1 MRCLPRLIPQ
11 TLRRSPAVAELRTL
25 PASSLQG
32 AVLLQSWLR
41 LPSPHNTA
49 VVEGLRHLPSPL
61 LIEFASDKTA
71 SHVLD
76 VALTSST
83 VEPRERRRLIQCLIA
98 CGLHTLAAD
107 RIGSRVCDTCWD
119 AADTFLKGKM
129 AAALVPY
136 LRELHGSEYGRFFA
150 RKLQLPV
157 FKTSRDVWASKI
169 AQQEAAKKSR
179 QQQAAAV
186 TSKPKLGKAATLPAG
201 ATEADEID
209 AAFAA

>member
-1 MRCLPRLIPQ
+1 M
-11 TLRRSPAVAELRTL
+11 

-41 LPSPHNTA
+41 LPSPHNVA
-49 VVEGLRHLPSPL
+49 VTEGLRRLPGPL
-61 LIEFASDKTA
+61 LIELASDKTA

-76 VALTSST
+76 VALTSPT

-98 CGLHTLAAD
+98 CGLHTLASD

-129 AAALVPY
+129 AAALVPHSVD
-136 LRELHGSEYGRFFA
+136 LHGSEYGRFFA

-157 FKTSRDVWASKI
+157 YQSSPDVWAKKI
-169 AQQEAAKKSR
+169 AKQAESKRA
-179 QQQAAAV
+179 AAAV
-186 TSKPKLGKAATLPAG
+186 DGAEASKPKLGRAAAPARE
-201 ATEADEID
+201 TDADEID
-209 AAFAA
+209 AAFAAAA